1 MVRPFRFLCGVL
13 ILGWFAGLVFA
24 AVLPA
29 VATADEPQ
37 AAAAKQ
43 PRVEEYRVERP
54 DGATVELIGIG
65 QHPEEPEARWWK
77 PDGEALETPIDR
89 ETFITGDLRR
99 ELTRLRQESMLIREV
114 AVQVRIDPMASARLS
129 AAADSVVQ
137 GGTRYGASGF
147 IRGSY
152 SFTAEKEPLRI
163 SVAYSGGKWARKA
176 SADIGGKSDVKDVK
190 FEPLVMENGSASG
203 SVTHPWLSDETRIV
217 AFDRQGKRHVSVSNS
232 HSQRGKL
239 TIHGFR
245 FDDVALADIAAI
257 HLESRPTTIVEF
269 RGVALA
275 PGEKA
280 DVEILIDGKPLSE
293 SSAPKPAKEA
303 PAQAVPI
310 Q

>member
-1 MVRPFRFLCGVL
+1 MVRPVLFLCGGL
-13 ILGWFAGLVFA
+13 IVGWFAGFVFA
-24 AVLPA
+24 AVLPV

-43 PRVEEYRVERP
+43 PRAEGYRVELP

-65 QHPEEPEARWWK
+65 QHPQEPEARWWM
-77 PDGEALETPIDR
+77 PDGKALESPVDR
-89 ETFITGDLRR
+89 ETFISADLRR
-99 ELTRLRQESMLIREV
+99 ELMMGRDSMLTREV
-114 AVQVRIDPMASARLS
+114 AVRVRIDPMASARLS

-137 GGTRYGASGF
+137 GGSRHGENGS

-152 SFTAEKEPLRI
+152 SFTAEKEPLKI

-190 FEPLVMENGSASG
+190 FEPLVMENGSVNG
-203 SVTHPWLSDETRIV
+203 SVTHPWITDETRLV
-217 AFDRQGKRHVSVSNS
+217 AFDRQGKRHVSVGNS
-232 HSQRGKL
+232 YSQRGKL
-239 TIHGFR
+239 ATHGYR

-257 HLESRPTTIVEF
+257 HLESRPTIIVEF

-280 DVEILIDGKPLSE
+280 DVEILIDGKPLSK
-293 SSAPKPAKEA
+293 SPAPEPAKEER
-303 PAQAVPI
+303 AQAVPT